1 MKLLQ
6 LNQKEKYFVSYET
19 TSGVPNFPLPIKLY
33 YALIIHLQQNLII
46 SLYYFDNILNLI
58 YYSKKKKKF
67 TSMHFFLLK
76 TLRRTGLIINS
87 EPLRN
92 NLGV

>member
-19 TSGVPNFPLPIKLY
+19 ASGVSHFPLPIKLY
-33 YALIIHLQQNLII
+33 YALIIHLQHNLII

-58 YYSKKKKKF
+58 YYSKKKKKIYK
-67 TSMHFFLLK
+67 HAFFFFENLK
-76 TLRRTGLIINS
+76 KNRS
-87 EPLRN
+87 N
-92 NLGV
+92 N

>member
-19 TSGVPNFPLPIKLY
+19 ASGVPNFPLPIKLY

-58 YYSKKKKKF
+58 YYSKKKKNLQACI
-67 TSMHFFLLK
+67 FFF
-76 TLRRTGLIINS
+76 
-87 EPLRN
+87 
-92 NLGV
+92 

>member
-1 MKLLQ
+1 MKLVQ

-19 TSGVPNFPLPIKLY
+19 ASGVSHFPLPIKLY
-33 YALIIHLQQNLII
+33 YALIIHLQHNLII

-58 YYSKKKKKF
+58 YYSKKKKKKF

-87 EPLRN
+87 EPL
-92 NLGV
+92 

>member
-19 TSGVPNFPLPIKLY
+19 ASGVSHFPLPIKLY

-58 YYSKKKKKF
+58 YYSKKKKKIYK
-67 TSMHFFLLK
+67 HAFFSFENLK
-76 TLRRTGLIINS
+76 KNRS
-87 EPLRN
+87 N
-92 NLGV
+92 N

>member
-1 MKLLQ
+1 MKLVQ

-19 TSGVPNFPLPIKLY
+19 ASGVSHFPLPIKLY
-33 YALIIHLQQNLII
+33 YALIIHLQHNLII

-58 YYSKKKKKF
+58 YYSKKKKKNLQACI
-67 TSMHFFLLK
+67 FFLLK

-87 EPLRN
+87 EPL
-92 NLGV
+92 